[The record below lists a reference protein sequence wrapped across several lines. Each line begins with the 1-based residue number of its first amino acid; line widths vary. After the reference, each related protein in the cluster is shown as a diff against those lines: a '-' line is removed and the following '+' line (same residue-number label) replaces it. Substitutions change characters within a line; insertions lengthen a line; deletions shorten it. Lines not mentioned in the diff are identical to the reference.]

1 MQQLVMAH
9 GYSFPS
15 GHAFTA
21 MIVYGFLIYITAKS
35 IKSELFRFAI
45 FSLATI
51 VIIIVGVSRIYLNVH
66 WVTDVLGGYAV
77 GFSWLTLSIV
87 IVNTMK
93 QMIAIRV

>member
-1 MQQLVMAH
+1 MAH

-21 MIVYGFLIYITAKS
+21 MVIYGFLIYITGKS
-35 IKSELFRFAI
+35 IKSDVLRFVI
-45 FSLATI
+45 FSLSAI
-51 VIIIVGVSRIYLNVH
+51 VIIIVGISRIYLNVH

-77 GFSWLTLSIV
+77 GFSWLMLSIV

-93 QMIAIRV
+93 QMTATRV